1 MICLLRAVYKHCRLF
16 NCSRSPDQC
25 PQYQCRTKRLAKDCC
40 ESRASDSPVKNGDKQ
55 NVQKDIYAAGKEQ
68 KVQGL
73 LRISHCTEDA
83 GSHIVE
89 NVGNQ
94 TCEYDPQIQDR
105 VRKRLGRSA
114 RQPQCRSRKY
124 KSYTRK
130 QRTDHKSKG
139 DRIVQAVIQKL
150 SVARA
155 VCLRKD
161 HARAAGHTDHE
172 FRHHRVD
179 LPG

>member
-40 ESRASDSPVKNGDKQ
+40 ESRASDSPLQYGNKDNI
-55 NVQKDIYAAGKEQ
+55 QKDIHAAGNEQ
-68 KVQGL
+68 EVQGL
-73 LRISHCTEDA
+73 LRISNCAKDA
-83 GSHIVE
+83 GSHVVE
-89 NVGNQ
+89 NIGDQ
-94 TCEYDPQIQDR
+94 SCRYDPQIQDR
-105 VRKRLGRSA
+105 IRKCLRWRA
-114 RQPQCRSRKY
+114 CQTKRRTCKN
-124 KSYTRK
+124 KSYKRK

-139 DRIVQAVIQKL
+139 DRIVQAVVQKL

-161 HARAAGHTDHE
+161 HARAAGHADHE
-172 FRHHRVD
+172 FRYHCVD